1 MLKRM
6 YTGTAKIKN
15 VLSALTVPCIFGT
28 GGNAGKRGAKQ
39 GGTGIGPARLR
50 PFRPRCCT
58 SPVCV
63 CMCVRV
69 RVRVRACVC
78 VPCEVK

>member
-15 VLSALTVPCIFGT
+15 VLSALTVPCIFLT

-50 PFRPRCCT
+50 PFRPRRCT

-63 CMCVRV
+63 RVCVCVR
-69 RVRVRACVC
+69 